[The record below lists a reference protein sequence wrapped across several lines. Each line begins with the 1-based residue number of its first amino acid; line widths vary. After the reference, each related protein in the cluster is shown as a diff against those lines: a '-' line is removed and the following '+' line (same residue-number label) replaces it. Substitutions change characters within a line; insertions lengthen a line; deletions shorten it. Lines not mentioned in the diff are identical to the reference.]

1 MSVELEEAMQRQ
13 LSHWR
18 SALGSGDQR
27 IGWKIGLNV
36 PAVQERLGIERS
48 VVGHLTSAT
57 LLRPG
62 GTHSLA
68 GALKPFVEPEI
79 AIEVDGEGAILG
91 LGAAIEIVDFD
102 HPIENAA
109 EIVGENIFHRAVVIC
124 PSSQRTAADGIHA
137 RLSVDG
143 EQRETGD
150 AGATDLAETVAVV
163 DDTLRAAG
171 ERLEHGDRIIAGS
184 LTAPVP
190 VAPGERV
197 TLDLGELGT
206 IEIDFAG

>member
-13 LSHWR
+13 LGHWR

-68 GALKPFVEPEI
+68 GAVKPFVEPEI
-79 AIEVDGEGAILG
+79 AIEVDGDGAILG

-102 HPIENAA
+102 HPIEDAA

-124 PSSQRTAADGIHA
+124 PSSKRTGADGIRA
-137 RLSVDG
+137 RLSIDG
-143 EQRETGD
+143 EEREAGD
-150 AGATDLAETVAVV
+150 AGATELAATVAIV
-163 DDTLRAAG
+163 DDTLRTAG

-190 VAPGERV
+190 VHPGERV

>member
-1 MSVELEEAMQRQ
+1 MSIELEEAMQRQ
-13 LSHWR
+13 LGHWR

-27 IGWKIGLNV
+27 IGWKIGLNA
-36 PAVQERLGIERS
+36 PAVQQRLGIERS

-68 GALKPFVEPEI
+68 GAIKPFVEPEI
-79 AIEVDGEGAILG
+79 AIEVDGEGTILG

-102 HPIENAA
+102 HPIEDAA
-109 EIVGENIFHRAVVIC
+109 EIVAENIFHRAVVIC
-124 PSSQRTAADGIHA
+124 PSSQRTGADDIQA
-137 RLSVDG
+137 RVSVDG
-143 EQRETGD
+143 DQRETGD
-150 AGATDLAETVAVV
+150 AGATDLADTVAVV
-163 DDTLRAAG
+163 DATLRTVG

-184 LTAPVP
+184 LTAPLP
-190 VAPGERV
+190 VQPGERV